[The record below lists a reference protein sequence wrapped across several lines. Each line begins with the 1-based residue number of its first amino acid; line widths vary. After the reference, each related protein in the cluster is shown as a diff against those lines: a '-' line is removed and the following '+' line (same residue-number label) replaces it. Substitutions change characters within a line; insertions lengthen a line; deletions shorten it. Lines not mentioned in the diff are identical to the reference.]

1 MEGCGQGQRNKLE
14 AVSNNGRRGFSR
26 KRPWRASRVKGRGG
40 LEPRRLGLSWKRFRV
55 VAKQTSSK
63 DRISRR
69 DDLSSEKLTEQQTQK
84 P

>member
-14 AVSNNGRRGFSR
+14 AVSNNGRRGFGR
-26 KRPWRASRVKGRGG
+26 KRPRRASRAKERGG

-63 DRISRR
+63 D
-69 DDLSSEKLTEQQTQK
+69 QTAY
-84 P
+84 PEEMT